1 MIRTMAEKRIIE
13 RVYEQSCRNK
23 EKTSEA
29 LGIDYST
36 LFRKIKEY
44 GME

>member
-1 MIRTMAEKRIIE
+1 MAERRIIE

-23 EKTSEA
+23 KKTSEI

-36 LFRKIKEY
+36 LFRKMKEY
-44 GME
+44 GIE